1 MITPAGGRPGTGR
14 PMIRATASCARRR
27 WKRPR
32 RPRLH
37 ILAAAFLLGETAAWV
52 TPAVHNAAMM
62 TVLFLVFGVKLIA
75 DRLPVLCPHAHARM

>member
-1 MITPAGGRPGTGR
+1 
-14 PMIRATASCARRR
+14 MIRATASCARRR

-37 ILAAAFLLGETAAWV
+37 ILAAAFLLGETAA

-62 TVLFLVFGVKLIA
+62 TVLVLVFGVKLLA
-75 DRLPVLCPHAHARM
+75 DRLPVLCTHAHARM